1 MEVTCEHCNAKLNIP
16 DEKIPKDQRV
26 KIGCPKCKKKI
37 TFDYRN
43 RPELVSA
50 SGSGS
55 HYDTGKFYLKFL
67 ESKSGATS
75 EEDGYTYKDYS
86 EDEALHYFEED
97 TKLAL
102 VMDSSRGHSG
112 RMKSAAE
119 ELGYKSISTPD
130 TRDAIGKMRFHHFDL
145 VILSDGFDGQPIER
159 SPILNFLN
167 NISMS
172 VRRRIFVAL
181 ISDKFKTMDNMMA
194 FATSSNVVINS
205 QDMQRLS
212 PVLKKAISDHEKFY
226 KVFMDGM
233 LEAGKV

>member
-1 MEVTCEHCNAKLNIP
+1 MEVICEHCNAKLNIP
-16 DEKIPKDQRV
+16 DAKIPKDQRV

-37 TFDYRN
+37 TLDYRD
-43 RPELVSA
+43 RPELISS

-67 ESKSGATS
+67 ESKSGSAS
-75 EEDGYTYKDYS
+75 EEEGYTYKDYS

-102 VMDSSRGHSG
+102 VMDSSPGHSG
-112 RMKSAAE
+112 RMKSAVE
-119 ELGYKSISTPD
+119 ELGYKCISTPD

-145 VILSDGFDGQPIER
+145 VILSDGFDGQPTER
-159 SPILNFLN
+159 SPILNYLN

-181 ISDKFKTMDNMMA
+181 IGDKFKTMDNMMA
-194 FATSSNVVINS
+194 FATSANVVIHS
-205 QDMQRLS
+205 KDMQRLS
-212 PVLKKAISDHEKFY
+212 PILKKAISDHEKFY

-233 LEAGKV
+233 LETGKV